1 MPRLAVVRRAVVVV
15 VAALVVVAVV
25 VAVAVTAG
33 VRRSLPDRG
42 GQVAVPGLGAQ
53 VTVRRDDQ
61 GVPQVYADSALD
73 LFAAQGYVTAQ
84 DRFFEMD
91 YRRHVT
97 AGRLAELVGDDP
109 SAIEADRVTR
119 TLGWRRVAEQE
130 LPMLSTATRSYL
142 QAYADGVN
150 AFVNGRSPSQ
160 LGVEYGLLDLQLP
173 DYRVEPW
180 TPVDS
185 LAWLK
190 AMAWDLKG
198 NYADE
203 LTRARLAS
211 TLSNRRIAKLYPRYP
226 SDHAPIVRAD
236 DLQSESATSATT
248 TASADDQ
255 SASALPGQDALRRVR
270 QALDA
275 VPSLLGSG
283 DGLGSNAWV
292 VSGAHTTT
300 GRPLLAN
307 DPHLGL
313 QVPSTWYQIGLH
325 CRSVTAQCP
334 FDVAGFTFSG
344 LPGVVIGH
352 NARVA
357 WGFTNLDPDV
367 TDFYLERV
375 DGDQVEVD
383 GGTEPL
389 TTRQETLRVR
399 GGADV
404 ALTVRSTRHGPIL
417 SDVIS
422 GVAAAGRQ
430 PRGDDQDDAQYDV
443 SLAWTALT
451 PGRTADAVF
460 AIDRATDWT
469 SFRAAARLFDVPS
482 QNMVYADVDGHIGYQ
497 APGRIPVRQS
507 GSDGTV
513 PVPGWLSRYDW
524 KGTVPFE
531 QLPTVLD
538 PAEGF
543 VVTANQQVTDAPEP
557 FLTADWGYGYRSQ
570 RIRDLITQRLQRGRI
585 SPADM
590 SAIQLD
596 QRNPLA
602 ATLVPLLLQVDL
614 SDDPFTAEA
623 QRLLRG
629 WDHRQ
634 QPDSAPAAYYNA
646 VWRNLL
652 RLGFDDELP
661 ADLAADGG
669 ERWFEVVRRLLDSK
683 SDAWWDNRATPGA
696 VENRDEILRQALVAG
711 RLELTRSLGKDPSK
725 WQWGRLH
732 RLELHHPVLGG
743 SGVPAPVRSL
753 VNLDG
758 VAVGGGTGLVDAT
771 GWDAASGYQVVAG
784 PSMRMVVDVGRFDD
798 STWVNLTGASGHP
811 FDAHYDDQL
820 GHWVAGRSYPW
831 PFTEAAV
838 RSATDDEQQLTP
850 DAP

>member
-1 MPRLAVVRRAVVVV
+1 M
-15 VAALVVVAVV
+15 
-25 VAVAVTAG
+25 
-33 VRRSLPDRG
+33 
-42 GQVAVPGLGAQ
+42 
-53 VTVRRDDQ
+53 
-61 GVPQVYADSALD
+61 
-73 LFAAQGYVTAQ
+73 
-84 DRFFEMD
+84 
-91 YRRHVT
+91 
-97 AGRLAELVGDDP
+97 
-109 SAIEADRVTR
+109 TR

-130 LPMLSTATRSYL
+130 PAHAVDGDPRLPAGLRRRRQRLRERALAVAGSASSTACSTCT
-142 QAYADGVN
+142 
-150 AFVNGRSPSQ
+150 
-160 LGVEYGLLDLQLP
+160 P

-203 LTRARLAS
+203 ATRARLAS

-531 QLPTVLD
+531 Q
-538 PAEGF
+538 PAHG
-543 VVTANQQVTDAPEP
+543 ARPGRGLRGHREP
-557 FLTADWGYGYRSQ
+557 AGHR
-570 RIRDLITQRLQRGRI
+570 RARAVPHRRLGLR
-585 SPADM
+585 
-590 SAIQLD
+590 L
-596 QRNPLA
+596 PLA
-602 ATLVPLLLQVDL
+602 AHPR
-614 SDDPFTAEA
+614 P
-623 QRLLRG
+623 
-629 WDHRQ
+629 HH
-634 QPDSAPAAYYNA
+634 PAA
-646 VWRNLL
+646 
-652 RLGFDDELP
+652 
-661 ADLAADGG
+661 AARPDQPGRHERHPGSTSATRSPRRWCRCCCRSTSPTTRSPPRPSVCCAGG
-669 ERWFEVVRRLLDSK
+669 TTASSPTRRRPPTTTRSGATCCG
-683 SDAWWDNRATPGA
+683 SGSTTSRPPTSRPTAASGGSRSCGACSTASPTPGGTTA
-696 VENRDEILRQALVAG
+696 RPPAPSRTA
-711 RLELTRSLGKDPSK
+711 TRSCARPS
-725 WQWGRLH
+725 WPAGSSSPGRSA
-732 RLELHHPVLGG
+732 RTPPSGSGAGCTASSLHHPVLGG

-811 FDAHYDDQL
+811 FDAHYDDQARAL
-820 GHWVAGRSYPW
+820 GRRPQPTPGRSPR
-831 PFTEAAV
+831 PPSAA
-838 RSATDDEQQLTP
+838 RRTTSSRLTP